1 MSLPS
6 INELRKLAR
15 QFASAIGGTVIGNAL
30 GAVLPFAVA
39 FWFGSGAA
47 TDAYFYALGVVL
59 FLNAVLSLAIEA
71 STTPFVVE
79 LKLAAT
85 TSVWKFV
92 RRVAWQSA
100 GASAVVTAV
109 VTVGLGVLV
118 VPSISFTGEQQEG
131 ILRTLVILAPLP
143 VFVTVNAVLAG
154 THYAY
159 GRFFLATSSVASR
172 SLFALLFGILLQG
185 EIGIDSVAY
194 GLVLGEI
201 LRTLL
206 LASSLFHLLRVS
218 SPPAPEPAKSPA
230 RPVSTRAFWRAVVP
244 QVAAVALGSVNLVV
258 DRTVAAPLGVGRVT
272 ILELTQR
279 LVFTPILLVTSGI
292 GVVLGSRWSRLCLD
306 DSHEG
311 RHRLRNEFLRTQRWT
326 LLVSTGLAASSIGV
340 VWALQEEFAN
350 AIGVIEPR
358 RLATTFVLIAIGIP
372 FALGSQIAVK
382 LLIAARRTGLFPI
395 LASVSLLVN
404 LALDVLLAR
413 HFDVAGIALASAC
426 VNVLNAVTYNV
437 VALRYLIVRSDRQ
450 LTTGVPAPHNITLFS
465 IQRTRLEAD

>member
-59 FLNAVLSLAIEA
+59 FLNAVVSLAIEA

-85 TSVWKFV
+85 ESVWRFV

-100 GASAVVTAV
+100 GASAVATAV
-109 VTVGLGVLV
+109 VTVGFGVLV

-131 ILRTLVILAPLP
+131 VLRTLVILAPLP
-143 VFVTVNAVLAG
+143 LFVTINAVLAG
-154 THYAY
+154 THYSY
-159 GRFFLATSSVASR
+159 GRFFIATSSVVSR
-172 SLFALLFGILLQG
+172 SLFALLFGMLLQG

-194 GLVLGEI
+194 GLVLGEL

-206 LASSLFHLLRVS
+206 LASSLFHLLRLS

-230 RPVSTRAFWRAVVP
+230 PPVSTRAFWRAVVP
-244 QVAAVALGSVNLVV
+244 QIAAVALGSVNLVV

-292 GVVLGSRWSRLCLD
+292 GVVLGSRWAALCQD
-306 DSHEG
+306 DTLEG
-311 RHRLRNEFLRTQRWT
+311 RQRLRRDFVRTQRWT
-326 LLVSTGLAASSIGV
+326 FVFSSGLAAASIAIVWEAQQTLASVVGV
-340 VWALQEEFAN
+340 VDHH
-350 AIGVIEPR
+350 
-358 RLATTFVLIAIGIP
+358 RLALTFALIAIGIP
-372 FALGSQIAVK
+372 FALTSQMAVR
-382 LLIAARRTGLFPI
+382 LLIAARRTELFPL
-395 LASVSLLVN
+395 LASVSLVVN
-404 LALDVLLAR
+404 LGLDVLLAR
-413 HFDVAGIALASAC
+413 YLDVAGIALASAC
-426 VNVLNAVTYNV
+426 VNVLNAVAYNG
-437 VALRYLIVRSDRQ
+437 VALRCVSGQSWLLSW
-450 LTTGVPAPHNITLFS
+450 TPEHA
-465 IQRTRLEAD
+465 RT